1 MTSWHRTNDLCIIG
15 PMLYYGDNLTDAAT
29 KFCAGQQL
37 VVSTNVDACII
48 IMGIYGALLA
58 AQSTYNYTN
67 TMYACVHPPCF
78 FSVCGCV
85 MFMLF
90 CLLCC
95 FSIVSVLG
103 CHP

>member
-67 TMYACVHPPCF
+67 TMYACVYPPSPSVFSLCVDVSCLCC
-78 FSVCGCV
+78 SVCCV
-85 MFMLF
+85 VFQL
-90 CLLCC
+90 
-95 FSIVSVLG
+95 SVF
-103 CHP
+103 